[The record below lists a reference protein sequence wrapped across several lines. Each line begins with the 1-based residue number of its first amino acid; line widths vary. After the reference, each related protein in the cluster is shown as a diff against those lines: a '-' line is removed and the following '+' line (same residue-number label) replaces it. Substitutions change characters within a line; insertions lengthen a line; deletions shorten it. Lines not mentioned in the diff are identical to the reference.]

1 MEQWIT
7 LVLVAYSLFRLHK
20 IEKAIKADKHITIAP
35 IAYEE
40 KPEQKEVIQ
49 PTKQVDD
56 VITQMEKEFN
66 TIGVID
72 ASFDEDFG
80 I

>member
-20 IEKAIKADKHITIAP
+20 VEKAIMADKHITIAP
-35 IAYEE
+35 IAYEPSE
-40 KPEQKEVIQ
+40 PIKEVIP
-49 PTKQVDD
+49 PTKEVDMF
-56 VITQMEKEFN
+56 TQMEKEFN